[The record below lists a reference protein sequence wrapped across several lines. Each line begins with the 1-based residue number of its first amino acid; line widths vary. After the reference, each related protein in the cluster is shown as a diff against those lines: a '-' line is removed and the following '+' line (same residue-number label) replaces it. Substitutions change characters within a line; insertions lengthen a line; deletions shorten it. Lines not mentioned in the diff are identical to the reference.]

1 MQRLDTAKD
10 LRAWRGE
17 AGGSVGLVPTMGN
30 LHAGHLALVAAARAS
45 CDRVVVSIF
54 VNPLQ
59 FGPNEDLDSYPRT
72 LDADMRALEQAGADA
87 VFAPD
92 VAQIYPHGGTTVTTV
107 RVEGITD
114 MLCGSRRPGHF
125 EGVATVVTKLLNLVG
140 PDRAFFGEKDF
151 QQLAVIRRLVD
162 DLCMRVDIV
171 GVPTV
176 READGLALSSR
187 NQYLQAEERKR
198 APALAAALEDCKARL
213 AEGERDFAAL
223 EARGRAAIDAA
234 GLETDYFEIRSP
246 ELFAPRADMNAFR
259 VLAAAFLGR
268 ARLIDNVAVEAAPG
282 Q

>member
-1 MQRLDTAKD
+1 
-10 LRAWRGE
+10 
-17 AGGSVGLVPTMGN
+17 MGN
-30 LHAGHLALVAAARAS
+30 LHAGHLALVAAARAQ
-45 CDRVVVSIF
+45 CERVVVSIF

-72 LDADMRALEQAGADA
+72 LEADVRALEQAGADA
-87 VFAPD
+87 VFAPSVD
-92 VAQIYPHGGTTVTTV
+92 QMYPHGGTTATTV

-140 PDRAFFGEKDF
+140 PDYAFFGEKDF

-162 DLCMRVDIV
+162 DLCMDVQIV

-187 NQYLQAEERKR
+187 NQYLSADERQC
-198 APALAAALEDCKARL
+198 APALAAALEDCRMRL
-213 AEGERDFAAL
+213 LEGDRNFAGL
-223 EARGRAAIDAA
+223 EARGRALLDDA

-246 ELFAPRADMNAFR
+246 ELMAPRTDMCAFR

-268 ARLIDNVAVEAAPG
+268 ARLIDNMAVEAAPS
-282 Q
+282 